1 MKQFL
6 TRSLQFVLC
15 LLAGVLLLWLAFRG
29 MDFAQIADKFRHAD
43 YQWVWFSLLFGLGS
57 HLARAARWRL
67 MCTPFGRTPSF
78 FHTLCAVMTGYI
90 INYVFPRAGEVAR
103 CVALRKTDGLP
114 IEKLVGSVVA
124 ERAVDL
130 LCVLLM
136 LGVLLACRFDF
147 FGTFLADNLWTPFQQ
162 RMGGHAI
169 TALVAAGVVCILL
182 LAIAFRRLHQTRP
195 DGSRHRIVCLWN
207 GLLEGL
213 FSVFRMPQRSRFLL
227 FTLLLWAA
235 YFLQTYI
242 VFFAVPATQVLQPVD
257 AIFVLAMCSLGF
269 AMPVQGGIGA
279 YHWVV
284 SLSLMLYGIAR
295 EDGLIYATIAHT
307 SGSLLTIFMGF
318 LALIAVGIIRRR
330 SSISSQ
336 NPS

>member
-6 TRSLQFVLC
+6 TRSIQFILC
-15 LLAGVLLLWLAFRG
+15 LLAGLLLLWLAFRG

-43 YQWVWFSLLFGLGS
+43 YRWVWFSLLFGVCS
-57 HLARAARWRL
+57 HVARSCRWRL

-90 INYVFPRAGEVAR
+90 INFVFPRAGEVAR

-114 IEKLVGSVVA
+114 FEKLIGTVVA

-147 FGTFLADNLWTPFQQ
+147 FGTFLADNLMTPLQA
-162 RMGGHAI
+162 RMGGHAGLI
-169 TALVAAGVVCILL
+169 LTTAVIVCVLL
-182 LAIAFRRLHQTRP
+182 LILAFRHLRKSGNNSQR
-195 DGSRHRIVCLWN
+195 RIAKLWN

-213 FSVFRMPQRSRFLL
+213 FSVFRMPQRGQFLL
-227 FTLLLWAA
+227 FTILLWTA
-235 YFLQTYI
+235 YFLQTYV
-242 VFFAVPATQVLQPVD
+242 VFFAVPATQALHPVD

-269 AMPVQGGIGA
+269 ALPVQGGIGA

-318 LALIAVGIIRRR
+318 LALIAVGVIRRK
-330 SSISSQ
+330 SSNPQQ